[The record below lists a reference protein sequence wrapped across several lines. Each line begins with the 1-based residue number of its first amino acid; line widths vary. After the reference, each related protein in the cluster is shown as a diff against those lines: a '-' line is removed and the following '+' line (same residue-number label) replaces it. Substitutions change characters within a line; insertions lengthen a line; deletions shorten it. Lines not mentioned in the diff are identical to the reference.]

1 MESYHHIT
9 NWDRRQIYALLREW
23 KSDEE
28 IGTILWFDRTAIR
41 REKVRNSHNGE
52 YEPEYAQREYEHR
65 KSEINKWRCKL
76 KNNQKM
82 LQEMKDHLIKDRRAP
97 HSIAGRKLKDWK
109 KMVCATTIFTYIY
122 DREPSLKMH
131 LKYKKW
137 YKKRGKI
144 ETRWSPKENYKTI
157 DERSTIV
164 DKRKRIGDVE
174 VDTIHSSWA
183 ERKWWMATIVDRK
196 TKYLAGW
203 KVVAR
208 TAEAVGDVLIRE
220 LRLFPKE
227 KLFTITADNGKEF
240 YDFERVESTLKV
252 PFYFAHPYASYERAT
267 NEQTNGML
275 RVFFPKWTDFSK
287 ISEEEIQ
294 EAIRIINH
302 KPRKSLNYLCAHEAF
317 YGVKLNL

>member
-1 MESYHHIT
+1 MEEYHHIT
-9 NWDRRQIYALLREW
+9 HGDRWQIYALLREL

-28 IGTILWFDRTAIR
+28 IGCILWFDRTAIR
-41 REKVRNSHNGE
+41 REKVRNSHDGE
-52 YEPEYAQREYEHR
+52 YEPDHAEREYER
-65 KSEINKWRCKL
+65 RRSEINKWRCKL
-76 KNNQKM
+76 KHNPAMVK
-82 LQEMKDHLIKDRRAP
+82 EIKRRMIVNRRAP
-97 HSIAGRKLKDWK
+97 HSIAGRNLKDWK
-109 KMVCATTIFTYIY
+109 KMVCTSTIFTYIY
-122 DREPSLKMH
+122 DREPSLKVH

-137 YKKRGKI
+137 YKKRWKI

-157 DERSTIV
+157 DERSKIV
-164 DKRKRIGDVE
+164 NKRKRIGDVE

-208 TAEAVGDVLIRE
+208 TAEAVGDILIRE
-220 LRLFPKE
+220 LKLFPKE

-240 YDFERVESTLKV
+240 YDFERVESALKV
-252 PFYFAHPYASYERAT
+252 PFYFAHAYASCERAT